1 MLWLKGA
8 IIEIK
13 KDSKYGEMHVQY
25 LPIILRPEG
34 LWSVPAGQLSMLYVL
49 AREFDTRFMEHGP
62 SFLSPYIQDQGHSY
76 GFKDWIHLAIWLHV
90 LVNQSG
96 F

>member
-1 MLWLKGA
+1 MEKCMYSIFPLSWDQ
-8 IIEIK
+8 
-13 KDSKYGEMHVQY
+13 KDYDLYWQV
-25 LPIILRPEG
+25 R
-34 LWSVPAGQLSMLYVL
+34 LSMLYVL

-62 SFLSPYIQDQGHSY
+62 SFLSPYIQDRGHSY